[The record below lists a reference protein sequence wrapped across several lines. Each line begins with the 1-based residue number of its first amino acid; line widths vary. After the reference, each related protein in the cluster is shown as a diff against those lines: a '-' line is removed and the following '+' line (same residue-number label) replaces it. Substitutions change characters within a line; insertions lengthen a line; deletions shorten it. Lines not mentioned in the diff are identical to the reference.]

1 MRNTQIKKEMK
12 KILLLLLSFTTLFSE
27 NETAPVN
34 FLINYE
40 GDFTDSDGDGMT
52 DVYELKYGY
61 NPHDSSSF
69 PQNDFLTELD
79 FIDSS
84 SEVGSDEN
92 KIYFKFKNFN
102 DEQTTQY
109 IDFIKRLIPIFLD
122 VVGNPKETFVTT
134 IEMQPDGQGSWAT
147 FDHGRLIKI
156 DPNWNPRLFT
166 HEMIHMW
173 DGKYG
178 FVYSDPRRA
187 YNDKLSGFCEV
198 AEGVAYKIL
207 QKFVEAYPTH
217 SVSSIVANGGA
228 WNNWSHNASG
238 YDVQKHNSILQGGDL
253 WSDDATTSDRYG
265 IVAMAVLNF
274 MAHDENFFKNTRN
287 AHTDIILS
295 DSSKILNRD
304 DIVHLWETA
313 LPKVNGVAMGDYVN
327 SIPSFDGKQLEQRFY
342 PHIRFQNTT
351 GHETPRIYALYPVG
365 GYTWWWGVMYD
376 EIDSHN
382 IPSFINYTE
391 YDNYCYVDT
400 GSMPFNLSVNNIFDE
415 TIKNYSSETYVEYD
429 DVGDPL
435 YLGNRDVQEG
445 FLPID
450 FEQGLYSYNLKFT
463 ELTGKTEYDSEKFYF
478 MGNKNFHQT
487 ELQHSFFIGIDSKFA
502 ESVSVEF
509 KSHTFNAP
517 VINGCAIVRTDKL
530 AVNSFGVLKIKV
542 SSFLETNEY
551 ERALVF
557 SGDRMGNLHH
567 QFLIVDA
574 DFDGVEDLYDSN
586 VNLNDITNKYNEY
599 ISRFPE
605 HRTSDEKINWELS
618 GYDSDGNEQD
628 TFELS
633 NLEFK
638 REGDKIIMS
647 FSNTEEYYFD
657 CTSGVSYD
665 GNEINI
671 NFEFEFHTTNGEKVS
686 FSLSENGLNGD
697 EVLQVGGFTT
707 WGWGET
713 GGYLGISDLHQ
724 VDLTLI
730 TDEFTNVSDEQEET
744 ETSETDYIIV
754 YEETEEETETSETDY
769 INVYEETEEN
779 ATQDFVIDVMCEWSN
794 ATDYG
799 NGWKHTDWFGFFFES
814 PVIKEWK
821 YHVTLGW
828 VYIPGDSFENI
839 WMYSDKFGWLWT
851 KKDFFPYVYMR
862 FNGWI
867 YVEDT
872 RYYDF
877 QEKKYVSF

>member
-1 MRNTQIKKEMK
+1 MK
-12 KILLLLLSFTTLFSE
+12 KILLLLLSFTSLFSE

-40 GDFTDSDGDGMT
+40 GDFTDTDGDGMT
-52 DVYELKYGY
+52 DVYEIKYGY
-61 NPHDSSSF
+61 NPYDSYSF
-69 PQNDFLTELD
+69 PQNDFVTELD

-84 SEVGSDEN
+84 HEVGSDEN

-102 DEQTTQY
+102 DEQTAQY
-109 IDFIKRLIPIFLD
+109 IDLISRLIPIFLD

-217 SVSSIVANGGA
+217 SVSSIIANGGS
-228 WNNWSHNASG
+228 WNNWAHNASG
-238 YDVQKHNSILQGGDL
+238 YDVQKHNAMLQGGDL

-274 MAHDENFFKNTRN
+274 MAYDENFFKNTRN

-295 DSSKILNRD
+295 DSSKILNRE
-304 DIVHLWETA
+304 DIVSLWENA
-313 LPKVNGVAMGDYVN
+313 LPSVNGVNMRDYLNAM
-327 SIPSFDGKQLEQRFY
+327 PSFDGVKLEQRFY
-342 PHIRFQNTT
+342 PNMRFQNTT
-351 GHETPRIYALYPVG
+351 AYERPRVYALYPVE

-376 EIDSHN
+376 KIDSYN
-382 IPSFINYTE
+382 IPSYIKFTE
-391 YDNYCYVDT
+391 YNNYCYVDT
-400 GSMPFNLSVNNIFDE
+400 GNMNYNLNVNNIFGE
-415 TIKNYSSETYVEYD
+415 TLNGYSSKTYIEYD
-429 DVGDPL
+429 DVGDPTM
-435 YLGNRDVQEG
+435 LGQEDIFDG
-445 FLPID
+445 MLPID
-450 FEQGLYSYNLKFT
+450 FNQGLYKYNLEFT
-463 ELTGKTEYDSEKFYF
+463 DLSDKTEFASEEFYF
-478 MGNKNFHQT
+478 MGNRKFHQT
-487 ELQHSFFIGIDSKFA
+487 ESQHSLFIGIDSKFA
-502 ESVSVEF
+502 ETVSVQF
-509 KSHTFNAP
+509 KSHTFDAP
-517 VINGCAIVRTDKL
+517 VINGCAIIRTDL
-530 AVNSFGVLKIKV
+530 LPTNSYGVLKINV
-542 SSFLETNEY
+542 SSNLKTNQY

-557 SGDRMGNLHH
+557 SGDGNGNLHH
-567 QFLIVDA
+567 QFLIIDT
-574 DFDGVEDLYDSN
+574 DFDGVEDLYDSDI
-586 VNLNDITNKYNEY
+586 NLNQVDTEY
-599 ISRFPE
+599 DNYLSQFPD
-605 HRTSDEKINWELS
+605 HRNDGTINWELS
-618 GYDSDGNEQD
+618 GFSEGGDRET
-628 TFELS
+628 TFELN
-633 NLEFK
+633 NLVFK
-638 REGDKIIMS
+638 REGDKIVMS

-657 CTSGVSYD
+657 CTSGVSYN
-665 GNEINI
+665 GEQIEV
-671 NFEFEFHTTNGEKVS
+671 NFEYEFHTTEGEKVS
-686 FSLSENGLNGD
+686 FSLSQHGLNGT
-697 EVLQVGGFTT
+697 ETIQVGRFTA
-707 WGWGET
+707 WGWDET
-713 GGYLGISDLHQ
+713 TGYLGISDLHQ
-724 VDLTLI
+724 VDLSQV
-730 TDEFTNVSDEQEET
+730 TDEFENVSNRGDDETTNEEDDSHVYVVDD
-744 ETSETDYIIV
+744 ETTNEEDDAHVYVVDDETTNEDN
-754 YEETEEETETSETDY
+754 TD
-769 INVYEETEEN
+769 E
-779 ATQDFVIDVMCEWSN
+779 FVFNITCDWSN
-794 ATDYG
+794 AVDLG
-799 NGWKHTDWFGFFFES
+799 NGWKHTEWFGFFFES

-867 YVEDT
+867 YVEDD